1 MSKICLTIFSVL
13 SILTITRAYA
23 GTGYET
29 GTVNITGNLLPSTC
43 SISGASD
50 LTFALGN
57 VSQAD
62 LPDINAT
69 FGRVEQAISLRCD
82 ADTGVYMTVSG
93 DSVADS
99 PAIIENKGTG
109 KGVGVQLLDVS
120 NNYTPIS
127 LGERWMVIQATEGDD
142 TIPLAAQYI
151 RTGTLDSG
159 TVTASVTYN
168 LDYE

>member
-1 MSKICLTIFSVL
+1 
-13 SILTITRAYA
+13 
-23 GTGYET
+23 
-29 GTVNITGNLLPSTC
+29 
-43 SISGASD
+43 
-50 LTFALGN
+50 
-57 VSQAD
+57 
-62 LPDINAT
+62 
-69 FGRVEQAISLRCD
+69 
-82 ADTGVYMTVSG
+82 MTVSG